1 MTLTR
6 NFSTVADSTL
16 ASSPPSLASSPVP
29 IKRTV
34 RTYGRRRDELDSL
47 HSEQGSR
54 DNILLTGPQNLSDEI
69 PPSEP
74 SGSVDSDEGG
84 TDRDVSSSFFRQPS
98 TGFGWREKMR
108 EIDGIDDLS
117 SYVLTR
123 DTSERASAF
132 PSTTST
138 VMDTHPDFP
147 CKVEMSSDA
156 PPGNI
161 SHDSPSSLTTI
172 LQPTSGDLPSRVS
185 YSGVLSNRLRNQKN
199 MSISDDVLQDEDKRP
214 ICPSSPQSPSPHPLT
229 TPISRRTSSPPTSHH
244 DAISAPSSTS
254 KQMTVPLSSGEEHMH
269 SFEDAVQSYGKLG
282 PRETK
287 RRIKVKLFLY
297 RFHRWILKMQHS
309 H

>member
-1 MTLTR
+1 MALTR
-6 NFSTVADSTL
+6 NFSIVADSTL
-16 ASSPPSLASSPVP
+16 ASSPPSLVSSPVP
-29 IKRTV
+29 IKRTT

-74 SGSVDSDEGG
+74 SGSMDSDEGG
-84 TDRDVSSSFFRQPS
+84 TDRDASSSSFRQPNI
-98 TGFGWREKMR
+98 GFGWREKMR
-108 EIDGIDDLS
+108 EIDGVDDLS

-147 CKVEMSSDA
+147 CQVEMSSDA
-156 PPGNI
+156 PPGNV
-161 SHDSPSSLTTI
+161 SHNSPSSLTTI
-172 LQPTSGDLPSRVS
+172 LQPTSGDLSSRVS
-185 YSGVLSNRLRNQKN
+185 SSGVLSNRLRNQKN
-199 MSISDDVLQDEDKRP
+199 MSISDDVLQDEDKRL
-214 ICPSSPQSPSPHPLT
+214 ICPSSPQSPSPYPLT

-244 DAISAPSSTS
+244 DVISAPSSTS
-254 KQMTVPLSSGEEHMH
+254 KETAAQLSLGEEHMR
-269 SFEDAVQSYGKLG
+269 SFGDAVQSYGKVG

-287 RRIKVKLFLY
+287 GRIKVKPFLY
-297 RFHRWILKMQHS
+297 
-309 H
+309 